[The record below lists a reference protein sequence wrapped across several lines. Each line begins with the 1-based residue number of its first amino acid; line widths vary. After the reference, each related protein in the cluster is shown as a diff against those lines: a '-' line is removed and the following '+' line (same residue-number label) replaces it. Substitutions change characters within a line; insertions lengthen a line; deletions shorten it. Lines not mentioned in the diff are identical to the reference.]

1 MQNQEVKIKYHG
13 EHHMGAE
20 TVEMVLP
27 FELDSCSTFYSTNG
41 SLLKSNN
48 SSCIYLRDATVVL
61 KIDLVSKASEYFLPP
76 KKRYISSFEEAEGG
90 FKLELYGSYSG
101 SEKLFI
107 PSTEINFKSGLGPVK
122 NGIFPSAYMPH
133 IEHIMSST

>member
-1 MQNQEVKIKYHG
+1 MQNQEIIINYHG

-27 FELDSCSTFYSTNG
+27 FELDGCSTFYSTNG
-41 SLLKSNN
+41 IFLKSNN
-48 SSCIYLRDATVVL
+48 SSYMYLRDAMVVL

-76 KKRYISSFEEAEGG
+76 KKRYISAFEEAEGG
-90 FKLELYGSYSG
+90 FKFELYGSYSG

-107 PSTEINFKSGLGPVK
+107 PFSEINFKSGLGPVK

-133 IEHIMSST
+133 IEQIKSNT